1 VAQIEVD
8 TPGWTGTYGG
18 KILPSDDYW
27 FSIILVDRNGDA
39 RERKGNFSLL
49 RR

>member
-1 VAQIEVD
+1 VD
-8 TPGWTGTYGG
+8 ALGWDGSYAG

-27 FSIILVDRNGDA
+27 FSIILVDRNGIT